1 MRSHTSLFAYLYKDI
16 GSRKV
21 SWPLHKF
28 QSNAFGIARGLA
40 TSDSAHTAN
49 KVRRTHVGHYA
60 LCKLR
65 KLIKRIRSVEIET
78 ARK

>member
-21 SWPLHKF
+21 SWPLHEF
-28 QSNAFGIARGLA
+28 QSNAFGILA

-49 KVRRTHVGHYA
+49 KICRTHIGHYA

>member
-1 MRSHTSLFAYLYKDI
+1 MRPHTSLFAYFYKDI

-21 SWPLHKF
+21 SWPLHEV

-49 KVRRTHVGHYA
+49 KVCRTNIGHYA
-60 LCKLR
+60 L
-65 KLIKRIRSVEIET
+65 
-78 ARK
+78 